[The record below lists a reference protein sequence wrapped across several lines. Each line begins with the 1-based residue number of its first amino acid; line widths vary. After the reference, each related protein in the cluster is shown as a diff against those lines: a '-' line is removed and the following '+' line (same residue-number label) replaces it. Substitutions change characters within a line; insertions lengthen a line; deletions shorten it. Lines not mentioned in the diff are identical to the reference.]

1 MWGLSPSD
9 NNAAIDAYKA
19 QYGITNPCAGT
30 EGGGPDA
37 IDVVIEGQTFLG
49 YPTYCIICPDQTMSF
64 DVCWPPQSALCFDP
78 YIEDCMANSL
88 LANFT
93 SDMTDI
99 CEMDMV
105 TFTDLSS
112 GDITSWEWTFEGGD
126 PATST
131 EQNPMVTYND
141 QGEYDVELTVSDG
154 TNSNTML
161 MEDFI
166 SVLMTPPAMLLPLD
180 DVCVGWPAFELT
192 GGSPAGGEYSGPG
205 VSNGWFDPAVAGLGT
220 HIITYTYTAS
230 NGCDNSDEQSL
241 LVDPCTGID
250 EFEAGKINIYP
261 NPSNG
266 KFDLKLN
273 YHGSISI
280 KVVNIIGVTIYS
292 EQITASGEL
301 IKPIDLFG
309 FEEGIYFV
317 TLQTEEKTYVK
328 KLKLLN

>member
-37 IDVVIEGQTFLG
+37 IDVVIEGQNFLG

-64 DVCWPPQSALCFDP
+64 DVCWPPPAASCFDP

-88 LANFT
+88 LANLT
-93 SDMTDI
+93 SDLTEV
-99 CEMDMV
+99 CEMDEVNFMDMSV
-105 TFTDLSS
+105 
-112 GDITSWEWTFEGGD
+112 GNITSWNWTFEGGD

-131 EQNPMVTYND
+131 EQNPTVTYNE
-141 QGEYDVELTVSDG
+141 QGTYDVELTVSDG

-161 MEDFI
+161 LEDYI
-166 SVLMTPPAMLLPLD
+166 LVLMTPPAMLLPFD

-230 NGCDNSDEQSL
+230 NGCDNSDEQTL

-250 EFEAGKINIYP
+250 EFEAGKISIYP

-273 YHGSISI
+273 HHGSISI

-292 EQITASGEL
+292 ERITASGEL
-301 IKPIDLFG
+301 IKPIDLRG

-317 TLQTEEKTYVK
+317 TIQTEEKIYVK
-328 KLKLLN
+328 KLKLLD

>member
-1 MWGLSPSD
+1 MWPIAS
-9 NNAAIDAYKA
+9 
-19 QYGITNPCAGT
+19 T
-30 EGGGPDA
+30 
-37 IDVVIEGQTFLG
+37 QTFIDHFESNGLE
-49 YPTYCIICPDQTMSF
+49 
-64 DVCWPPQSALCFDP
+64 QS
-78 YIEDCMANSL
+78 DCSVISADFI
-88 LANFT
+88 A
-93 SDMTDI
+93 DATDI

-112 GDITSWEWTFEGGD
+112 GDITSWNWTFEGGD
-126 PATST
+126 PATSI
-131 EQNPMVTYND
+131 EQNPTVTYNEE
-141 QGEYDVELTVSDG
+141 GEYDVELTVSDG

-166 SVLMTPPAMLLPLD
+166 SVLMTPPAMLFPFD

-205 VSNGWFDPAVAGLGT
+205 VVDGWFDPAVAGLGT

-230 NGCDNSDEQSL
+230 NGCDNSDEQTI

-250 EFEAGKINIYP
+250 EFEAGKISIYP

-273 YHGSISI
+273 YHGSVNI

-292 EQITASGEL
+292 EQITTSGEL
-301 IKPIDLFG
+301 INPIDLYG

-317 TLQTEEKTYVK
+317 TIQTEEKTYVK
-328 KLKLLN
+328 KLKLLD

>member
-1 MWGLSPSD
+1 MW
-9 NNAAIDAYKA
+9 
-19 QYGITNPCAGT
+19 
-30 EGGGPDA
+30 
-37 IDVVIEGQTFLG
+37 VIYSTQTFIDYFEDNGLEQADCS
-49 YPTYCIICPDQTMSF
+49 TL
-64 DVCWPPQSALCFDP
+64 SADFIAD
-78 YIEDCMANSL
+78 A
-88 LANFT
+88 
-93 SDMTDI
+93 TDI

-112 GDITSWEWTFEGGD
+112 GDITSWNWTFEGGD
-126 PATST
+126 PATSI

-141 QGEYDVELTVSDG
+141 EGTYDVELTVSDG

-180 DVCVGWPAFELT
+180 DVCVGWPAFELS

-205 VSNGWFDPAVAGLGT
+205 VVDGWFDPAVAGLGT

-230 NGCDNSDEQSL
+230 NGCDNSDEQNL

-250 EFEAGKINIYP
+250 EFEVGKISIYP

-273 YHGSISI
+273 YHGSVYI

-292 EQITASGEL
+292 ERITASGEL
-301 IKPIDLFG
+301 INPIDLYG

-317 TLQTEEKTYVK
+317 TIQTEEKTYVK
-328 KLKLLN
+328 KLKLLD